1 VALEQRVDR
10 LEAAIAQ
17 VLEALAR
24 LAEAQARTEQR
35 VQELA
40 AAQARTEERVG
51 RLEDRVGRLEDRVA
65 RVEEALVR
73 LAEAQARTEQRV
85 EELARAQAR
94 TEQRVEELARAQA
107 RTEQAVVTLAQQ
119 VGRLSETLE
128 FTLEDLAREL
138 TPAYLAQRYGI
149 VVGALKRRFFFLDG
163 EEVEVDFYGEGTR
176 DSEAVAIIGEVRSR
190 IYGRDVDDAAKRAE
204 RLAPQV
210 PGKPVPVLFGFVIH
224 PSAREAAARTGA
236 VVISSVGR

>member
-17 VLEALAR
+17 
-24 LAEAQARTEQR
+24 LAEAEARTEQR
-35 VQELA
+35 LAELA
-40 AAQARTEERVG
+40 AAQV
-51 RLEDRVGRLEDRVA
+51 
-65 RVEEALVR
+65 
-73 LAEAQARTEQRV
+73 RTEQRV
-85 EELARAQAR
+85 EELVRAQAR
-94 TEQRVEELARAQA
+94 TEQRLAELAAAQA

-119 VGRLSETLE
+119 VGRLSETLG

-149 VVGALKRRFFFLDG
+149 VVGALERRFFFLDG

-204 RLAPQV
+204 RLAAQV
-210 PGKPVPVLFGFVIH
+210 PGKPVPVLLGFVIH